1 MNRKIVG
8 LLLGLVALPVCSCAG
23 ELIHF
28 KDTTTTWANVL
39 SIASKEKKLI
49 FIDAYTDWCSWCRVM
64 DKETFSDSSVANIM
78 NEKFV
83 PVKYEMETGFGAAM
97 SAKYRVNAFPT
108 FLIFTPDGR
117 LVNRI
122 LGYRKPKELL
132 EKLAIALDPAKHDHL
147 TGIST
152 AFDPGFPEFY
162 KQSFLKRKTRQKP
175 DSATVHIFL
184 ASAKDLSGEVP
195 WSVMYRFSAV
205 LSKKYKDFI
214 YQNYDRLK
222 KMYGAND
229 VESTI
234 GSFMTSDLAGAIKAN
249 DESALE
255 RIMATSQKYLDEP
268 VAEMRLNYRMRFY
281 RGTNRWISFA
291 DLIDSVKN
299 SGDKLDENAMN
310 SYSWAIY
317 EKCDDKQVVSRAT
330 KWMSDVVE
338 KSPKYMLLDTYA
350 ALLFKNGEVKKA
362 KHYAESAIAT
372 GMKENEDVNE
382 TESLLTKINASLEQK
397 P

>member
-1 MNRKIVG
+1 
-8 LLLGLVALPVCSCAG
+8 VCSLAG

-28 KDTTTTWANVL
+28 KDTTTSWANVL

-49 FIDAYTDWCSWCRVM
+49 FVDAYTDWCSWCKVM
-64 DKETFSDSSVANIM
+64 DNETFSDPEVAKFM
-78 NEKFV
+78 NDKFV

-108 FLIFTPDGR
+108 FLIFTPDGK

-122 LGYRKPKELL
+122 LGFLKSKEFL
-132 EKLAIALDPAKHDHL
+132 EKLAIALDPARHDHL

-162 KQSFLKRKTRQKP
+162 RQSFLKRETRQNT
-175 DSATVHIFL
+175 DSATVHAFL
-184 ASAKDLSGEVP
+184 ASANDLSGEVA
-195 WSVMYRFSAV
+195 WSVMYRFSAL

-229 VESTI
+229 VESAI
-234 GSFMTSDLAGAIKAN
+234 SLFLTSDLAGAIKAN
-249 DESALE
+249 DESAVE
-255 RIMATSQKYLDEP
+255 NIMAASQKYIGEP

-281 RGTNRWISFA
+281 RGTDRWASFA
-291 DLIDSVKN
+291 NLIDSVKN
-299 SGDKLDENAMN
+299 SGDDLDENAMN

-317 EKCDDKQVVSRAT
+317 EKCDDKHVVARAT

-350 ALLFKNGEVKKA
+350 ALLFKNGELKKA
-362 KHYAESAIAT
+362 KQYAELAIST
-372 GMKENEDVNE
+372 GRQENEEVNE
-382 TESLLTKINASLEQK
+382 TESLLRKINVSLERK

>member
-1 MNRKIVG
+1 MNRRIVG
-8 LLLGLVALPVCSCAG
+8 LLLALFALPVCSLAS

-28 KDTTTTWANVL
+28 KDTTTSWANVL

-49 FIDAYTDWCSWCRVM
+49 FVDAYTDWCSWCKVM
-64 DKETFSDSSVANIM
+64 DKETFTDSAVAKFM

-83 PVKYEMETGFGAAM
+83 PVKYEMETGYGAAM

-108 FLIFTPDGR
+108 FLIFTPNGK

-122 LGYRKPKELL
+122 LGYRESKEFL

-147 TGIST
+147 TGISM
-152 AFDPGFPEFY
+152 ALDPGFPEFY
-162 KQSFLKRKTRQKP
+162 KQSFLKRETRQKP
-175 DSATVHIFL
+175 DSATVHAFL
-184 ASAKDLSGEVP
+184 ASAKDLAGEVA
-195 WSVMYRFSAV
+195 WSVMYRFSAL

-229 VESTI
+229 VESAI
-234 GSFMTSDLAGAIKAN
+234 SSFLTSDLAGAIKAS

-255 RIMATSQKYLDEP
+255 KIIAASQKYIDEP

-281 RGTNRWISFA
+281 RGTNRWASFA
-291 DLIDSVKN
+291 NLIDSVKN
-299 SGDKLDENAMN
+299 SNDKLDENAMN

-317 EKCDDKQVVSRAT
+317 EKCDNKQVVARAT
-330 KWMSDVVE
+330 KWMGDVVE
-338 KSPKYMLLDTYA
+338 KNPKYMLLDTYA
-350 ALLFKNGEVKKA
+350 ALLFKNGELKKA
-362 KHYAESAIAT
+362 KQYAELAIST
-372 GMKENEDVNE
+372 GKKENEEVNE
-382 TESLLTKINASLEQK
+382 TESLLKKINASLERK
-397 P
+397 S

>member
-1 MNRKIVG
+1 MKRSIARV
-8 LLLGLVALPVCSCAG
+8 LLALFALPVSTLAG
-23 ELIHF
+23 ETIHF
-28 KDTTTTWANVL
+28 KDTTTSWAKVM

-49 FIDAYTDWCSWCRVM
+49 FVDAYTDWCSWCKVM
-64 DKETFSDSSVANIM
+64 DKETFSDSAIAKFM

-83 PVKYEMETGFGAAM
+83 SVKYEMETGFGASM

-108 FLIFTPDGR
+108 FLIFTPDGK

-122 LGYRKPKELL
+122 LGYRKSKEFL
-132 EKLAIALDPAKHDHL
+132 ERLAIALDPAKHDHL
-147 TGIST
+147 TGIS
-152 AFDPGFPEFY
+152 AALDPGFPEFY
-162 KQSFLKRKTRQKP
+162 TQSFLKRETRQKP
-175 DSATVHIFL
+175 DSATVHAFL
-184 ASAKDLSGEVP
+184 VSAKDLSGEVA
-195 WSVMYRFSAV
+195 WSVMYRFSTL

-229 VESTI
+229 VESAI
-234 GSFMTSDLAGAIKAN
+234 NSFLTSDLAGAIKAD

-255 RIMATSQKYLDEP
+255 KIMSASQKYIDEP

-281 RGTNRWISFA
+281 RGTNRWASFA
-291 DLIDSVKN
+291 NLIDSVKN

-317 EKCDDKQVVSRAT
+317 EKCDDKQVVARAT
-330 KWMSDVVE
+330 EWMGDVVA
-338 KSPKYMLLDTYA
+338 KNPKYMLLDTYA
-350 ALLFKNGEVKKA
+350 ALLFKNGELKKA
-362 KHYAESAIAT
+362 KQYAELAIST
-372 GMKENEDVNE
+372 GKTENEEVNE
-382 TESLLTKINASLEQK
+382 TESLLKKINASLERK

>member
-1 MNRKIVG
+1 MAFFV
-8 LLLGLVALPVCSCAG
+8 LPVCSLAG

-28 KDTTTTWANVL
+28 KDTTTSWANVMT
-39 SIASKEKKLI
+39 IASKEKKLI
-49 FIDAYTDWCSWCRVM
+49 FVDAYTDWCSWCKVM
-64 DKETFSDSSVANIM
+64 DKETFSDSAVARYM

-97 SAKYRVNAFPT
+97 SAKYRVNGFPT
-108 FLIFTPDGR
+108 FLIFTPDGK

-122 LGYRKPKELL
+122 LGFLKSKEFL
-132 EKLAIALDPAKHDHL
+132 EKLAIALDPAKQDHL

-152 AFDPGFPEFY
+152 ALDPGFPEFY
-162 KQSFLKRKTRQKP
+162 KQSFLKRETRKKP
-175 DSATVHIFL
+175 DSATVHTFL
-184 ASAKDLSGEVP
+184 ATQKDPSGEVA
-195 WSVMYRFSAV
+195 WSVMYRFSSL
-205 LSKKYKDFI
+205 LSKNYKDFI

-222 KMYGAND
+222 MMYGAND
-229 VESTI
+229 VESAI
-234 GSFMTSDLAGAIKAN
+234 SSFLTSDMAGAIKAN

-255 RIMATSQKYLDEP
+255 QIMAASHKYIDEP

-281 RGTNRWISFA
+281 RGTNRWTSFA
-291 DLIDSVKN
+291 NLVDSVKN
-299 SGDKLDENAMN
+299 SGDNLDENAMN

-317 EKCDDKQVVSRAT
+317 EKCDDKQVVARAT

-350 ALLFKNGEVKKA
+350 ALLFKSGELKKA
-362 KHYAESAIAT
+362 KQYAELAIST
-372 GMKENEDVNE
+372 GKKGNEDVNE
-382 TESLLTKINASLEQK
+382 TESLLKKINASLERK

>member
-1 MNRKIVG
+1 MSRKIAG
-8 LLLGLVALPVCSCAG
+8 LLLALFALPVGSLAS
-23 ELIHF
+23 EMIHF
-28 KDTTTTWANVL
+28 KDTTTSWANVM

-49 FIDAYTDWCSWCRVM
+49 FVDAYTDWCSWCKVM
-64 DKETFSDSSVANIM
+64 DKETFSDSAVAKFM
-78 NEKFV
+78 TEKFV

-108 FLIFTPDGR
+108 YLIFTPDGK

-122 LGYRKPKELL
+122 LGYRKSKEFL
-132 EKLAIALDPAKHDHL
+132 EQLAIALDPAKHDHL

-152 AFDPGFPEFY
+152 ALDPGFPEFY
-162 KQSFLKRKTRQKP
+162 KQSFLKRETRQKS
-175 DSATVHIFL
+175 DSATVHAFL
-184 ASAKDLSGEVP
+184 ASAKDLSGEVA
-195 WSVMYRFSAV
+195 WSVMYRFSAL

-229 VESTI
+229 VESAI
-234 GSFMTSDLAGAIKAN
+234 NSFLTSDLAGAIKAN

-255 RIMATSQKYLDEP
+255 KIMAASQKYTDEP

-281 RGTNRWISFA
+281 TGTNRWASFA
-291 DLIDSVKN
+291 NLIDSVKN

-317 EKCDDKQVVSRAT
+317 ERCDDKQVVARAA
-330 KWMSDVVE
+330 KWMGDVVE

-350 ALLFKNGEVKKA
+350 ALLFKNGELKKA
-362 KHYAESAIAT
+362 KQYAELAISS
-372 GMKENEDVNE
+372 GKKENEEVNE
-382 TESLLTKINASLEQK
+382 TESLLKKINASLERK

>member
-1 MNRKIVG
+1 MG
-8 LLLGLVALPVCSCAG
+8 LLLALFALPVYSLAS

-28 KDTTTTWANVL
+28 KDTTTSWANVM
-39 SIASKEKKLI
+39 SIASSEKKLI
-49 FIDAYTDWCSWCRVM
+49 FVDAYTDWCSWCKVM
-64 DKETFSDSSVANIM
+64 DKETFSDSAVAKFM

-108 FLIFTPDGR
+108 FLIFTPDGK

-122 LGYRKPKELL
+122 LGYRKSKEFL

-152 AFDPGFPEFY
+152 ALDPGFPEFY
-162 KQSFLKRKTRQKP
+162 KQSFLKRETRQKP
-175 DSATVHIFL
+175 DSATLNTFL
-184 ASAKDLSGEVP
+184 TWAKDLSGEVA
-195 WSVMYRFSAV
+195 WSVMYRFSAL

-234 GSFMTSDLAGAIKAN
+234 NSFLMSDLAGAIKAN

-255 RIMATSQKYLDEP
+255 KIMAASQKYIGEP

-281 RGTNRWISFA
+281 RGTIRWVSFA
-291 DLIDSVKN
+291 GLIDSVKN
-299 SGDKLDENAMN
+299 SGDTLDENAMN

-317 EKCDDKQVVSRAT
+317 EKCDDKQLVGRAT
-330 KWMSDVVE
+330 KWMGDVVE

-350 ALLFKNGEVKKA
+350 ALLFKNAELKKA
-362 KHYAESAIAT
+362 KQYAELAIST
-372 GMKENEDVNE
+372 GKMENEEVNE
-382 TESLLTKINASLEQK
+382 TESLLKKISASLERK
-397 P
+397 L